1 MAGTLKKLRERFP
14 PGRLALGAVGLA
26 VGVGGVLA
34 LREATLSTHGEAVG
48 PEIVV
53 VVSAER
59 RGAEPGQSLAEIVT
73 AQFETCRLEVKSDL
87 AGPVEDLGEGQ
98 FRALLRPAM
107 DQTDRKQFRGC
118 MEDWVIDHVRVNVV
132 HLDEPGEPD
141 QADETDESDP
151 D

>member
-1 MAGTLKKLRERFP
+1 
-14 PGRLALGAVGLA
+14 
-26 VGVGGVLA
+26 
-34 LREATLSTHGEAVG
+34 
-48 PEIVV
+48 
-53 VVSAER
+53 
-59 RGAEPGQSLAEIVT
+59 VT